1 MMYLAQCYMAF
12 CSFVFCIILMMPISA
27 QLAGECAMLC
37 NDLRFE
43 VLTMDMCRYVY
54 MQYMHC
60 CRHHSAI
67 YLSMTLKGSEE
78 NPT

>member
-1 MMYLAQCYMAF
+1 
-12 CSFVFCIILMMPISA
+12 MPVSA

-60 CRHHSAI
+60 SIPYCCSMSSYLSIYLSI

-78 NPT
+78 DPT